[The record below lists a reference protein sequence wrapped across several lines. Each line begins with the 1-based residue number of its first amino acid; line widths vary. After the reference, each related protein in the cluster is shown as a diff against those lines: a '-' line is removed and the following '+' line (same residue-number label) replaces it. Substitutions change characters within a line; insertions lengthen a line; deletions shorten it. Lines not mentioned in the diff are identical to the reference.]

1 VWVNKTLVTDY
12 QHTEESTKGIPQ
24 EGTLC
29 LQIHPGGEGYDQSKA
44 RFRNLHI
51 RELPTDTK

>member
-1 VWVNKTLVTDY
+1 VWVNKTQVTDY
-12 QHTEESTKGIPQ
+12 QHTAASTKGIPR

-44 RFRNLHI
+44 RFRKLRI
-51 RELPTDTK
+51 RELSAGTK